1 MEVNSGTGAGRKL
14 KIGINVGEFKPSV
27 INGEKEMLVCLCR
40 SYLCSHAFTVRLGK
54 VIWDFYL

>member
-1 MEVNSGTGAGRKL
+1 MEVNSGTGAGGKL

>member
-1 MEVNSGTGAGRKL
+1 MEVNSGTGAGGKL
-14 KIGINVGEFKPSV
+14 KIGINVGEFKLSV

-40 SYLCSHAFTVRLGK
+40 SYLCGHAFTVRLGK